1 MFMCEVSKC
10 KRKLYYLIFL
20 GYLQV
25 LSISHFIFRNTGCRE
40 MGQDLSLL
48 NFDTLQTHHVY
59 FTLKRLGNGRF
70 HVVLTWNTR
79 GLLVR

>member
-1 MFMCEVSKC
+1 MQKKVVLFNFPWIFASVK
-10 KRKLYYLIFL
+10 YLA
-20 GYLQV
+20 
-25 LSISHFIFRNTGCRE
+25 FIFRNTGCRE

-79 GLLVR
+79 GLLVG